1 MRLNIILNFS
11 YLVILIIILFGS
23 EIQASLGNY
32 KAIWI
37 SRTLQRSE
45 TKKIPKK
52 FTRSESNKIPKLS
65 TRSENNKIPE
75 SLTRSENNK
84 MSKILTRSEN
94 NKIPKSKKEVKSQ
107 GFSPYPKEFQKKSDK
122 EIIGKYCRFL
132 LGAYRACVANFLGFK
147 LRRKVRENKE
157 KQKKK
162 REDTSTTVLPIPTT
176 SSLPNEKIYFR
187 L

>member
-11 YLVILIIILFGS
+11 YLVILIITLFGS

-32 KAIWI
+32 KARWI
-37 SRTLQRSE
+37 SRTLTISE

-52 FTRSESNKIPKLS
+52 ITRSENNKIPKLS
-65 TRSENNKIPE
+65 TRSENNIIPE
-75 SLTRSENNK
+75 SLTRSENN
-84 MSKILTRSEN
+84 E
-94 NKIPKSKKEVKSQ
+94 IPKSQKEVKSQ
-107 GFSPYPKEFQKKSDK
+107 GFSSYPKEFQKMSDK

-132 LGAYRACVANFLGFK
+132 LGAYKACVANFLGLK
-147 LRRKVRENKE
+147 LRRKVRENEE

-162 REDTSTTVLPIPTT
+162 RQDTSTTILPIPTT

>member
-1 MRLNIILNFS
+1 MRLNIFLNFS
-11 YLVILIIILFGS
+11 YLVILIITLFGS

-32 KAIWI
+32 KARWI
-37 SRTLQRSE
+37 SRTLTRSDI
-45 TKKIPKK
+45 KKILVIPKK
-52 FTRSESNKIPKLS
+52 IA
-65 TRSENNKIPE
+65 
-75 SLTRSENNK
+75 
-84 MSKILTRSEN
+84 RSEN
-94 NKIPKSKKEVKSQ
+94 NKIPKSQKEVKSQ

-132 LGAYRACVANFLGFK
+132 LGAFRACVANFLGFK
-147 LRRKVRENKE
+147 LRRKLRENEE

>member
-1 MRLNIILNFS
+1 MRLNIFLNIS
-11 YLVILIIILFGS
+11 YLVILIITLFGS

-32 KAIWI
+32 KARWI
-37 SRTLQRSE
+37 SRTLTRSE
-45 TKKIPKK
+45 TKKISKN
-52 FTRSESNKIPKLS
+52 FTRSENYKIPKLS

-75 SLTRSENNK
+75 SLTRSENN
-84 MSKILTRSEN
+84 R
-94 NKIPKSKKEVKSQ
+94 IPKSQKKVKSQ

-132 LGAYRACVANFLGFK
+132 LGAFRACVANFLGFK
-147 LRRKVRENKE
+147 LRRKLRENEE